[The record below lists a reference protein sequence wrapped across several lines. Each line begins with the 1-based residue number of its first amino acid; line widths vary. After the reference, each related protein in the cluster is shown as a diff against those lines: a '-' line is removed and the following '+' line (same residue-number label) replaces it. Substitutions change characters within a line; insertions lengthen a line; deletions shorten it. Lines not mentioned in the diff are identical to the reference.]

1 MLCKFA
7 SVDGNHATKKPRYAM
22 MSPLLRSMCSR
33 LAVLI
38 GAGLP
43 LFSLEQSALADPA
56 VMSAGPAGAT
66 VPPAALETR
75 APGEDTGTF
84 ANVAEASIPSAVD
97 PMLLMIG
104 EPARTLRSWAEAVNV
119 IKARSIDLRIA
130 LLDVTRAEA
139 QSRTALAALLPNI
152 NAGANY
158 THQFIQRTTRTENP
172 IDGSIRESTTP
183 SADTLSGSVSLS
195 VPLINAPAW
204 YALGTA
210 KAGEDVAHLSVED
223 QKRKLTV
230 GVANAILAVVTA
242 ERVAEINR
250 IGLANAITRQRL
262 AQAKLRN
269 GAATAL
275 DVERTNQDVISSRAA
290 LLSGDESLR
299 QAREALGLALGFAE
313 PVGVRP
319 ELRLDG
325 LLSDTR
331 GTCKSLSSLR
341 ERADLAGLEKQRQL
355 AERQIKSVELQ
366 FAPTLNLQSAL
377 ASNTPRAA
385 AAPPVTWNIQA
396 VLNWSIWDGGAR
408 YGALRL
414 ARAGAE
420 QADARRE
427 ALERSLSIEVQRAQR
442 GVTVATDAVTVST
455 QARDAATQIDQMTQ
469 KTFRAGM
476 STSLELVTA
485 ASALRQAEVNLAVR
499 EFELVRAQ
507 VAAALTLAS
516 CPW

>member
-1 MLCKFA
+1 MQ
-7 SVDGNHATKKPRYAM
+7 
-22 MSPLLRSMCSR
+22 SPLLRSITSG
-33 LAVLI
+33 LAILTGVGLLTSVLE
-38 GAGLP
+38 P
-43 LFSLEQSALADPA
+43 SALAQTAAPTHAAPSAMVATPTAETSTPA
-56 VMSAGPAGAT
+56 TPEPSALGPGVVAQG
-66 VPPAALETR
+66 V
-75 APGEDTGTF
+75 APGTSVPT
-84 ANVAEASIPSAVD
+84 VVD
-97 PMLLMIG
+97 PMLVSIP
-104 EPARTLRSWAEAVNV
+104 EPERSLQSWAEAVNV
-119 IKARSIDLRIA
+119 IKARSLDLRIA
-130 LLDVTRAEA
+130 LLDVTKAEA
-139 QSRTALAALLPNI
+139 QSRTALAALLPNL

-172 IDGSIRESTTP
+172 VDGSVRQSTTP
-183 SADTLSGSVSLS
+183 TADTLSGSVSLS
-195 VPLINAPAW
+195 MPLINAPAW

-210 KAGEDVAHLSVED
+210 KASEDVAHLSVED

-230 GVANAILAVVTA
+230 GIANAILAVVTA
-242 ERVAEINR
+242 ERVAELNR
-250 IGLANAITRQRL
+250 IGLANAITRQQL
-262 AQAKLRN
+262 AQAKLRS
-269 GAATAL
+269 GASTAL
-275 DVERTNQDVISSRAA
+275 DVERTNQDVISARAS

-313 PVGVRP
+313 PIGVRP

-331 GTCKSLSSLR
+331 GTCKALTSVR

-366 FAPTLNLQSAL
+366 FVPSLNLQSAV
-377 ASNTPRAA
+377 ASSTPRSSAS
-385 AAPPVTWNIQA
+385 PPVTWNIQA

-408 YGALRL
+408 YGALRS

-427 ALERSLSIEVQRAQR
+427 ALERSLTIELQRAQR